1 MQIFWKVCKR
11 KKKFRGD
18 FSAAM
23 LHFFEGFHWMCFPF
37 CFPSLLAFFSPELS
51 FSHVTMPPPYI
62 HNTPCLFF
70 FFFSLSRMLNISRA
84 PCVVFISQREDGE
97 VFARVSECWNF
108 SVDIASQIC
117 FSPVLFAFRTRAC
130 MSGVSVADVT
140 AQLSVAETL
149 GPLSSHVTTAPFC
162 LGVTCVACGP
172 TAARGQSRCSPGCVT
187 DALKTVVTGAF
198 G

>member
-1 MQIFWKVCKR
+1 MFSFLFPVTLGFLLTRAVIFSR
-11 KKKFRGD
+11 D
-18 FSAAM
+18 YAPP
-23 LHFFEGFHWMCFPF
+23 LHSQHAV
-37 CFPSLLAFFSPELS
+37 S
-51 FSHVTMPPPYI
+51 V
-62 HNTPCLFF
+62 F